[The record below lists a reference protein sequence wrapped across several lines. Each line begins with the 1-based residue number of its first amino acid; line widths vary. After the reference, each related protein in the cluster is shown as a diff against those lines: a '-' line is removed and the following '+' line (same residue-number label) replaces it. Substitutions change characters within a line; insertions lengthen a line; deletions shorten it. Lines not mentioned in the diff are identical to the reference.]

1 MDPEIVDQMR
11 ALGDC
16 LRRAALTFAFTAL
29 REGAARSDT
38 LAAADHAALV
48 PFRRRD
54 PTPNCYGRTGV
65 KTLVMRLRARDS

>member
-16 LRRAALTFAFTAL
+16 LRRAALAFAFSAL
-29 REGAARSDT
+29 REGAAWSDT

-48 PFRRRD
+48 PFTRRG
-54 PTPNCYGRTGV
+54 PTPN
-65 KTLVMRLRARDS
+65 

>member
-48 PFRRRD
+48 PFTRRNPVLR
-54 PTPNCYGRTGV
+54 GV
-65 KTLVMRLRARDS
+65 RPAIRRPPRR

>member
-16 LRRAALTFAFTAL
+16 LRHAALTFAFTAL

-48 PFRRRD
+48 PFTRRA
-54 PTPNCYGRTGV
+54 PTQN
-65 KTLVMRLRARDS
+65 